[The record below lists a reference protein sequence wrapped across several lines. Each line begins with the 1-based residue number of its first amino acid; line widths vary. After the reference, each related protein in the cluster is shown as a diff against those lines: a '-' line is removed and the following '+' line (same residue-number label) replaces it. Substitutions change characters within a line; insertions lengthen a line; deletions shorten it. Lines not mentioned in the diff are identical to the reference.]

1 MVMSY
6 IWTGIVL
13 VSLLFSLWNGSGGAL
28 SQAALTG
35 AQAGVELALSIA
47 GAICLWSGVGQVM
60 ERAGLNHLLARYLRP
75 VVGRLFPSSRK
86 APQVGQLACANICA
100 NFLGLGNA
108 ATPMG
113 IRAVQAMSRYAPAG
127 EASDEMCRFIVMNTA
142 SIQLIPSNVAAVR
155 AAQGC
160 RSPFDILPA
169 VWFTSVLSVSAGL
182 AAARMLQRVTG
193 HG

>member
-1 MVMSY
+1 
-6 IWTGIVL
+6 
-13 VSLLFSLWNGSGGAL
+13 
-28 SQAALTG
+28 
-35 AQAGVELALSIA
+35 
-47 GAICLWSGVGQVM
+47 
-60 ERAGLNHLLARYLRP
+60 
-75 VVGRLFPSSRK
+75 
-86 APQVGQLACANICA
+86 
-100 NFLGLGNA
+100 
-108 ATPMG
+108 MG